1 MSPEEVIVIRKLAKR
16 GNMNDRMDVVLNK
29 FRSRINSYPPGM
41 CPLVMYRSI
50 LQMSMNQSCGK
61 CVPCRD
67 GLVEVDRLLGSILN
81 GDATEET
88 IPKMRKLCEMIA
100 SVTPSYGGISFGRL
114 DAGESLQWPCPTKD
128 HPGTPIMH
136 VNGPV
141 RGKALLYP
149 AAYRPAAELPDED
162 YPLLL
167 TTGRILA
174 QYNAGS
180 MTLREPGIM
189 EIAGEGFV
197 EIHPADA
204 ERLGIE
210 HGERVAVFN
219 RRGSITATAHV
230 GGKVSE
236 GEVWMPF
243 HFPDSPV
250 NFLTNAALDEFAS
263 IPEYKVCAV
272 KIGKL

>member
-100 SVTPSYGGISFGRL
+100 MTSDCAVGVVAANTVL
-114 DAGESLQWPCPTKD
+114 DSLNEFADEYESHVKDRCCAENVVQTVPC
-128 HPGTPIMH
+128 
-136 VNGPV
+136 
-141 RGKALLYP
+141 
-149 AAYRPAAELPDED
+149 
-162 YPLLL
+162 
-167 TTGRILA
+167 
-174 QYNAGS
+174 
-180 MTLREPGIM
+180 MTLCP
-189 EIAGEGFV
+189 
-197 EIHPADA
+197 
-204 ERLGIE
+204 
-210 HGERVAVFN
+210 
-219 RRGSITATAHV
+219 AHV
-230 GGKVSE
+230 DVPGYIALIKEKDYAGA
-236 GEVWMPF
+236 
-243 HFPDSPV
+243 V
-250 NFLTNAALDEFAS
+250 NTQ
-263 IPEYKVCAV
+263 IIIIIIIIK
-272 KIGKL
+272 